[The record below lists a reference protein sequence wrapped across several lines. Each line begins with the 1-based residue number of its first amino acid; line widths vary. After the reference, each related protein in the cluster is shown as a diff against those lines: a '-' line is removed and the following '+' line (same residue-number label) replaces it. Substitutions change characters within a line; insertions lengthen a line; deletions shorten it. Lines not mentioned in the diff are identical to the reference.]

1 MTIQS
6 IVCCTDF
13 SENAHAAFEHAL
25 DLARKYGARLYVLH
39 VLPPAIHPLLT
50 EVERL
55 ASEEPELLLS
65 RLQEKMQEEY
75 EDRIG
80 GDVAHN
86 LVVLTGHVSSEILRF
101 LEENSIDVVV
111 MGSYGL
117 SGMGLVLF
125 GSVAK
130 RVARNAHCSV
140 MIVRKKKET
149 AA

>member
-1 MTIQS
+1 MDIRTIA
-6 IVCCTDF
+6 CCTDF
-13 SENAHAAFEHAL
+13 SDHAHAAFDQAL
-25 DLARKYGARLYVLH
+25 DLAKKYKAKLFVIH

-55 ASEEPELLLS
+55 ASEEPELLFS

-75 EDRIG
+75 EDRLSD
-80 GDVAHN
+80 DVEHE
-86 LVVLTGHVSSEILRF
+86 LIVLTGHISSEIIRF
-101 LEENSIDVVV
+101 LEEKGIDLAV

-130 RVARNAHCSV
+130 RVTRNAPCSV
-140 MIVRKKKET
+140 MIVREPKKDS
-149 AA
+149 